1 MTEAAKSWFLFAR
14 SFDYLG
20 TVLFIGG
27 TAFVALLWPDG
38 ADTARVRRLITF
50 GWLCGF
56 AGTVTGLALNAA
68 WVAGRPPS
76 AALDWSVLVALL
88 DAPFGRLWFAR
99 ALLWL
104 LALVVLAD
112 LTRRGAR
119 AARSLS
125 WRVGAGAVGL
135 GVLRTNGMTG
145 HVLDMPGW
153 SQAVVFVHLLM
164 VCLWVGGLLVLLLGV
179 LPARDRDVLAAVLP
193 GYSRLAMVSVAVLT
207 IMGALLAWRLVGSL
221 NALLHTGYGQLLLTK
236 LVLFA
241 VLLLLGF
248 ASKTW
253 VDRRLRV
260 AATTRALALSV
271 TAEAVLAVVVLGV
284 AAFLV
289 TTSPGR

>member
-1 MTEAAKSWFLFAR
+1 MTEAAKSWLLFAR

-20 TVLFIGG
+20 TTLFIGG
-27 TAFVALLWPDG
+27 TAFVAFLWPDG
-38 ADTARVRRLITF
+38 ADTARGRRLIAF

-56 AGTVTGLALNAA
+56 VGTVASLGFNAA
-68 WVAGRPPS
+68 WVAGRPPA
-76 AALDWSVLVALL
+76 AALDWSVLVALF
-88 DAPFGRLWFAR
+88 DAPFGRVWFAR

-112 LTRRGAR
+112 LTQRGAR

-125 WRVGAGAVGL
+125 WRVGAGAVAL

-145 HVLDMPGW
+145 HVLDLPGW
-153 SQAVVFVHLLM
+153 SQAVVFAHLLV
-164 VCLWVGGLLVLLLGV
+164 VCVWGGGLLVLLLAV
-179 LPARDRDVLAAVLP
+179 LPARDRDVLATVLP
-193 GYSRLAMVSVAVLT
+193 RYSRLAMVSVATLT
-207 IMGALLAWRLVGSL
+207 VAGAVLAWRLVGSL
-221 NALLHTGYGQLLLTK
+221 DALLHTGYGRLLLAK
-236 LVLFA
+236 LVLFT
-241 VLLLLGF
+241 LLLLFGF

-260 AATTRALALSV
+260 AATTRALAVSV

>member
-14 SFDYLG
+14 SFDYVG
-20 TVLFIGG
+20 TTLFIGG
-27 TAFVALLWPDG
+27 MAFVAFLWPDG
-38 ADTARVRRLITF
+38 ADTARARRLVAF

-56 AGTVTGLALNAA
+56 AGTAASLAFNAA

-76 AALDWSVLVALL
+76 AALDWSVLVALF
-88 DAPFGRLWFAR
+88 DVPFGRVWFAR
-99 ALLWL
+99 TLLWL
-104 LALVVLAD
+104 LALVVVAD

-119 AARSLS
+119 AAKSLS
-125 WRVGAGAVGL
+125 WRVGAGAVAL
-135 GVLRTNGMTG
+135 GILRTNGMTG
-145 HVLDMPGW
+145 HALDLPGW
-153 SQAVVFVHLLM
+153 SQVVVFVHLLM
-164 VCLWVGGLLVLLLGV
+164 VCLWVGGLMVLLLAV

-193 GYSRLAMVSVAVLT
+193 RYSRLAMISVAVLAVAGT
-207 IMGALLAWRLVGSL
+207 VLAWRLVGSV
-221 NALLHTGYGQLLLTK
+221 NALLNTEYGQLLLAK

-271 TAEAVLAVVVLGV
+271 TAEAVLAVLVLGV

-289 TTSPGR
+289 TTGPGR

>member
-1 MTEAAKSWFLFAR
+1 MTEAAKSWLLFAR

-20 TVLFIGG
+20 TTLFIGG
-27 TAFVALLWPDG
+27 TAFIAFLWPDG
-38 ADTARVRRLITF
+38 ADTARARRLIAF

-56 AGTVTGLALNAA
+56 AGTITSLALDAA

-76 AALDWSVLVALL
+76 AAFDWSVLTALF
-88 DAPFGRLWFAR
+88 DAPFGRVWFAR
-99 ALLWL
+99 TLLWL

-112 LTRRGAR
+112 LIRRGAR
-119 AARSLS
+119 AAKSMA
-125 WRVGAGAVGL
+125 WRVGAGAVAL

-145 HVLDMPGW
+145 HVLDLPGW
-153 SQAVVFVHLLM
+153 GQAVVLVHLLV
-164 VCLWVGGLLVLLLGV
+164 VCLWVGGLMMLLLAV

-193 GYSRLAMVSVAVLT
+193 RYSRLAMVSVAVLT
-207 IMGALLAWRLVGSL
+207 AAGAVLAWRLVGSL

-236 LVLFA
+236 LALFA
-241 VLLLLGF
+241 ALLVLGF

-253 VDRRLRV
+253 VDRRLHV
-260 AATTRALALSV
+260 AATTRGLALSV

-289 TTSPGR
+289 TTGPGR